1 MYISNQDDYIDGNE
15 LACEIETHKDDI
27 EEKKDELVDA
37 SNAGE
42 PTGRIEAELDDL
54 EEELRPMVEL
64 EDSIFF
70 SLNDVSLISVDV
82 FEEYCQRFAIDSG
95 EVEEESSV
103 FAYIDWEGYARAT
116 RIDFSS
122 VDFDGEEY
130 LYRS

>member
-15 LACEIETHKDDI
+15 LACEIETHKEDI
-27 EEKKDELVDA
+27 EVKKDELVDA

-42 PTGRIEAELDDL
+42 PTDRIVAELDDL
-54 EEELRPMVEL
+54 EEELKPMVEL

-82 FEEYCQRFAIDSG
+82 FEEYCQRFAIDCGELTEDSG
-95 EVEEESSV
+95 V
-103 FAYIDWEGYARAT
+103 FPFIDWEGYARSM
-116 RIDFSS
+116 RIDFTS
-122 VDFDGEEY
+122 VDFDGEEF